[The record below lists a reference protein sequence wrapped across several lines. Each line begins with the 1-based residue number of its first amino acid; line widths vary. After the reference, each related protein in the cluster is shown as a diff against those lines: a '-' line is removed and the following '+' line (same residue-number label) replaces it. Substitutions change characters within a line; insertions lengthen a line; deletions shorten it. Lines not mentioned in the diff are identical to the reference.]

1 MRTYK
6 VRFSLAAREMIHG
19 SISREY
25 ALDRDMTPDELY
37 DIIASEIDSIYD
49 ACHAGPLMVRA
60 YLGVKSDE

>member
-1 MRTYK
+1 MN
-6 VRFSLAAREMIHG
+6 APID
-19 SISREY
+19 IN
-25 ALDRDMTPDELY
+25 RDMSPDELY